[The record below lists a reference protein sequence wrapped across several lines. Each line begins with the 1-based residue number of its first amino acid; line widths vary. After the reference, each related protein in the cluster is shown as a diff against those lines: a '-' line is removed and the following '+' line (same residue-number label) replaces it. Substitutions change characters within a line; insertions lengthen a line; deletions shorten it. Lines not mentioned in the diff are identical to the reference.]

1 MAWRRCVALF
11 TLVLLSSAGCSL
23 FPCPPRKTEPAPP
36 PVERPSVLV
45 KAFPAYRLVVD
56 KKLEDAPSRL
66 VILHARIGSK
76 EMDKLHFAPANL
88 HLLLPDGSR
97 GRVFDKTRAAIL
109 MDRTDIAMWNL
120 KYTLEPGHPP
130 GGILPEFRAKV
141 KAKIRER
148 LMAETEIP
156 PGRSVKGYIVADT
169 TYPLESFEN
178 VSLEVVATRDGD
190 ALRIRGSYDFAAQ
203 EIRPPSQ

>member
-1 MAWRRCVALF
+1 MAWRRCIALF

-23 FPCPPRKTEPAPP
+23 FPWPPRKPEPAPP
-36 PVERPSVLV
+36 QIERPAVLV
-45 KAFPAYRLVVD
+45 KAVLAYRLVVD
-56 KKLEDAPSRL
+56 KKLEDTPSRL
-66 VILHARIGSK
+66 VILHARIGPK
-76 EMDKLHFAPANL
+76 GADKLHFNPANL
-88 HLLLPDGSR
+88 HLILPDGTK

-109 MDRTDIAMWNL
+109 MDRTDVAMWNL
-120 KYTLEPGHPP
+120 KYTLEPGHQP

-178 VSLEVVATRDGD
+178 VSLEVVATRVGD

-203 EIRPPSQ
+203 RIEPPSQ